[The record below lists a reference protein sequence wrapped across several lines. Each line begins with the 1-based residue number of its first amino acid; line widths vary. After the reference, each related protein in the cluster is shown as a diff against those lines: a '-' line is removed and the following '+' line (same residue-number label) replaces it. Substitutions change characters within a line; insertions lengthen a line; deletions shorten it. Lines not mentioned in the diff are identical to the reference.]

1 VRPEVRQVA
10 GETLLIKIE
19 GEPGDDLEEIEQQ
32 QIQLRAELLELDVD
46 SVETVAGDEAPE
58 GTKAVDLAAV
68 GALLVNLGP
77 AALAAV
83 TGALQAWVNRTGNR
97 TITMKMG
104 DGEEFTFTGGSD
116 EDYRRL
122 VDAWLARQQQRL
134 ADG

>member
-1 VRPEVRQVA
+1 VA